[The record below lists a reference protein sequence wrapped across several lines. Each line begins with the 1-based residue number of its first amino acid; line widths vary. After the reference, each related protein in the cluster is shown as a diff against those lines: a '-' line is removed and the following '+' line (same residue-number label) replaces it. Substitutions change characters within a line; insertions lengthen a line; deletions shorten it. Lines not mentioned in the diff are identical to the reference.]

1 MPASKPTPAARN
13 EINTMRNR
21 AGSAIR
27 KGETP
32 EAASGS
38 APVGSELWLLSLSM
52 NAVSW
57 Q

>member
-13 EINTMRNR
+13 EINTMRNG

-38 APVGSELWLLSLSM
+38 APVGSEWWLWLLSM
-52 NAVSW
+52 IAVSW